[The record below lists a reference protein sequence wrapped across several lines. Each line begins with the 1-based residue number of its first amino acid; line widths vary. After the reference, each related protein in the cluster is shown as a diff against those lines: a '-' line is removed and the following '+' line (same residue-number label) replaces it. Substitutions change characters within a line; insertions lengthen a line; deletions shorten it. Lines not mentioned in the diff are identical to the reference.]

1 MSVAEN
7 MRGSALNLS
16 LVVPAFNEAP
26 RLTETAVRL
35 ADAVAGGMIDPS
47 STELIV
53 VDDGSTDGTA
63 WVAQRLL
70 APTFFRMQVL
80 RLPQNSGKGAAVRAG
95 AAAATAP
102 IIAFTDTDMS
112 VDPTQIPL
120 LLAGVRG
127 ADVVIGSRSMSDS
140 FVECDSVHRVVMGRA
155 FNLLVTTLTDIGFR
169 DTQCGFKAF
178 RTPVARLLFHLMV
191 VDRFAFDVE
200 ILYLAQQLG
209 MQISEVPVQWRE
221 SENSKVRPL
230 SDSVSMVLDVLRL
243 RFRKSLPPIPAL
255 VVTPDSSKRGSRRP
269 PALTRAFSAFRQ
281 TDPLLPLARGRA
293 LLLLPLCTPTEV
305 DGTALRIGKSSS
317 NVMVRKRLISG
328 TELMDMMPL
337 SWSTGVSG
345 QTDDVR
351 DVGSPFPERRGT
363 NGITHRVGNILRV
376 DQEPVCSLEI

>member
-1 MSVAEN
+1 MMERAPELSVVIPAYNEEKRLG
-7 MRGSALNLS
+7 RGL
-16 LVVPAFNEAP
+16 E
-26 RLTETAVRL
+26 RLRQYFEQECVL
-35 ADAVAGGMIDPS
+35 PGGVEI
-47 STELIV
+47 LV
-53 VDDGSTDGTA
+53 VDDGSTDGTVR
-63 WVAQRLL
+63 VAQEWAARIPYIRLL
-70 APTFFRMQVL
+70 SNG
-80 RLPQNSGKGAAVRAG
+80 QNRGKGYSVRHGMLEARG
-95 AAAATAP
+95 RVAL
-102 IIAFTDTDMS
+102 FTDADLS
-112 VDPTQIPL
+112 SPIEESKK
-120 LLAGVRG
+120 LLAAIQTGN
-127 ADVVIGSRSMSDS
+127 DVAIGSRAMDRSLI
-140 FVECDSVHRVVMGRA
+140 FVHQSRLREIAGIIFNA
-155 FNLLVTTLTDIGFR
+155 FVRLFTGLRLQ